1 MTGRLTMR
9 ELPYQT
15 RMTVLDLYLQG
26 LSADRVAEQSGV
38 SKGAVI
44 SIIKDAREG
53 KYPPL
58 ELKNMVD
65 ELHQMAVRLR
75 EDRLD
80 IAQAHVGFSLFRRLF
95 DMGVEP

>member
-1 MTGRLTMR
+1 MR

-44 SIIKDAREG
+44 STIKDAREG

-75 EDRLD
+75 KEGLD
-80 IAQAHVGFSLFRRLF
+80 IAQTGLGFSFMRRLY